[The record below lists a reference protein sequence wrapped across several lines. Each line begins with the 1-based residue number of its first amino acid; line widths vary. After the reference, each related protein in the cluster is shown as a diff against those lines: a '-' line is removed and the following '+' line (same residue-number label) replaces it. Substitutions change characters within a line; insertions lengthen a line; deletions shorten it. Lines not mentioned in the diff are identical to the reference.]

1 MDSGDIY
8 RHDRFY
14 RDHEFGELLAKYI
27 VFLAPTRSGDWVA
40 RLLTSRENMRPR
52 IPPCFHGDP
61 YPGYFLGVPGPPL
74 TFDTWV
80 DLRAFGDL
88 DAPDVRELVARGVMR
103 CVGRLP
109 GATLTESIDC
119 TAGAADT
126 TVEQERALRDQLA
139 RLR

>member
-14 RDHEFGELLAKYI
+14 CDPDTGEIRAKYL

-40 RLLTSRENMRPR
+40 RLLTSRQNLRPR
-52 IPPCFHGDP
+52 NPPCFHGPP

-74 TFDTWV
+74 DLETWV
-80 DLRAFGDL
+80 DLRGMGDVDSTEARDL
-88 DAPDVRELVARGVMR
+88 LRAGIMFQVASLSRPQRVAVIE
-103 CVGRLP
+103 C
-109 GATLTESIDC
+109 A
-119 TAGAADT
+119 AGALDT

-139 RLR
+139 RFR

>member
-14 RDHEFGELLAKYI
+14 RDPEFGELLAKYI

-40 RLLTSRENMRPR
+40 RLLTSRGNLRPR

-80 DLRAFGDL
+80 DLRALGDL
-88 DAPDVRELVARGVMR
+88 DAADVRALVARGIMST
-103 CVGRLP
+103 VGQLP
-109 GATLTESIDC
+109 RTMLTEVIDC
-119 TAGAADT
+119 TAGALDT
-126 TVEQERALRDQLA
+126 TIEQERALRDQLA